1 MAEPLSDG
9 GGNGGRMIEGRS
21 ATWLELFFDLIFVIN
36 IAGLTHHLA
45 AHPDADTL
53 GQVAAL
59 YLPLFLVWAGHTTY
73 ATRFDDGSILQTM
86 LTLLLMFALAGSAVF
101 VQSGMDEQAASFT
114 RAQFAARAVLALLYL
129 EAHFRVPAA
138 RRFTWFLLVGFA
150 VSAVAWGAQEW
161 LAVEWRRPLYLAAIG
176 AEILAPLLAVSR
188 LGHWPANPHHLPERL
203 GLFTI
208 IVLGEAVRGVV
219 VGAVHA
225 EAARLGFMIGFAL
238 PVGIWWFYFR
248 LLDRGELRRRVGGG
262 QILAYLHLPMT
273 LAVVVMAAAVEAIL
287 TTFGSVGR
295 SGAEAPG
302 LLEAA
307 RRIVVPD
314 GAIAPPV
321 DAGSGLTGARLLFG
335 GLAVWLTCFLAMRVY
350 VVSIRRLGAAEWIT
364 AGAGA
369 ALAAGAVLIGPV
381 RALEV
386 FIFCG
391 SLLLA
396 LAALGSLLK
405 DLRRRRAARPPRPAA
420 TAERLR

>member
-1 MAEPLSDG
+1 MV
-9 GGNGGRMIEGRS
+9 EGRS

-45 AHPDADTL
+45 YHPDADTL

-114 RAQFAARAVLALLYL
+114 RAQFAARVVLALLYL
-129 EAHFRVPAA
+129 DAHFRVPAA
-138 RRFTWFLLVGFA
+138 RRFTWFLMVGFA

-161 LAVEWRRPLYLAAIG
+161 LAAEWRRPLYLTAIG

-219 VGAVHA
+219 MGGGQAD
-225 EAARLGFMIGFAL
+225 AARLAFMIGFAL

-248 LLDRGELRRRVGGG
+248 LLDRGELRQRVGGG
-262 QILAYLHLPMT
+262 QILTYLHLPMT
-273 LAVVVMAAAVEAIL
+273 LAVVVMAAAVEVSL
-287 TTFGSVGR
+287 TALGSVGR

-307 RRIVVPD
+307 RRIL
-314 GAIAPPV
+314 APVGDRTPV
-321 DAGSGLTGARLLFG
+321 DAGSGLTGAACCSG
-335 GLAVWLTCFLAMRVY
+335 GWP
-350 VVSIRRLGAAEWIT
+350 S
-364 AGAGA
+364 
-369 ALAAGAVLIGPV
+369 
-381 RALEV
+381 
-386 FIFCG
+386 G
-391 SLLLA
+391 S
-396 LAALGSLLK
+396 
-405 DLRRRRAARPPRPAA
+405 PASWRCA
-420 TAERLR
+420 STW

>member
-9 GGNGGRMIEGRS
+9 AGNGGRIVEGRS

-45 AHPDADTL
+45 AHPDAATL

-73 ATRFDDGSILQTM
+73 ATRFDDGSVLQTM

-114 RAQFAARAVLALLYL
+114 RAQFAARVVLALLYL
-129 EAHFRVPAA
+129 DAHFRVPAA
-138 RRFTWFLLVGFA
+138 RRFTWFLIVGFA

-161 LAVEWRRPLYLAAIG
+161 LAEQWRRPLYLAAIG
-176 AEILAPLLAVSR
+176 VEILAPLLAVSR

-273 LAVVVMAAAVEAIL
+273 LAVVVMAAAVEVSL
-287 TTFGSVGR
+287 TAFGAVELSE
-295 SGAEAPG
+295 AEAPG

-307 RRIVVPD
+307 RRSVVP
-314 GAIAPPV
+314 AEASEPP
-321 DAGSGLTGARLLFG
+321 
-335 GLAVWLTCFLAMRVY
+335 
-350 VVSIRRLGAAEWIT
+350 
-364 AGAGA
+364 AGAG
-369 ALAAGAVLIGPV
+369 
-381 RALEV
+381 
-386 FIFCG
+386 
-391 SLLLA
+391 
-396 LAALGSLLK
+396 
-405 DLRRRRAARPPRPAA
+405 PA
-420 TAERLR
+420 